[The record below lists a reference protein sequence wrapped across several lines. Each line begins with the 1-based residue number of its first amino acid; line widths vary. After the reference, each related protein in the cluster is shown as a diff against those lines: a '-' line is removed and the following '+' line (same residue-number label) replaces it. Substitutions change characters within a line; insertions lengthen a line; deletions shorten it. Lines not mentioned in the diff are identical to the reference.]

1 MRESEKDPVRLC
13 HILEAID
20 NLLTSYKQI
29 DFERLS
35 NKDIRYFGM
44 VKLLEIIG
52 EASYMLTNE
61 FKDAHP
67 LTPWKQII
75 DMRHIL
81 VHGYYKM
88 DKAYIQ
94 STIEEDLQ
102 PLRSQISRY
111 IKESGTQS
119 NTEEV

>member
-1 MRESEKDPVRLC
+1 MREYEKDPMRLK
-13 HILEAID
+13 HILESID
-20 NLLTSYKQI
+20 NLLESYSQI
-29 DFERLS
+29 DFNIMS
-35 NKDIRYFGM
+35 NKDIRYFGI

-61 FKDAHP
+61 FKDRHP
-67 LTPWKQII
+67 ETPWRQII

-94 STIEEDLQ
+94 STIEEDLK
-102 PLRSQISRY
+102 PLRSQIESY
-111 IKESGTQS
+111 LKEY
-119 NTEEV
+119 EY